1 MGVLATHTSPK
12 GIGNFHMSYSIPYSV
27 NQSIQERDF
36 SDHMNELLSEV
47 LVSSKR
53 MTDLIFSDTREILQL
68 IENGSV
74 DDND

>member
-1 MGVLATHTSPK
+1 MPSNQISPK
-12 GIGNFHMSYSIPYSV
+12 GIGSNHMSYSIPYNI

-36 SDHMNELLSEV
+36 SEHMNELLSEV

-53 MTDLIFSDTREILQL
+53 MTDLIFSDTKEILQL

>member
-12 GIGNFHMSYSIPYSV
+12 GIGINHMSYSIPYSV
-27 NQSIQERDF
+27 NQSIQEREF

-68 IENGSV
+68 IEYGSV